1 MIRSYLELK
10 NQIHSSLAKRVDVIK
25 YQSYDN
31 VDTITLM
38 YGDGILQQ
46 MYMYIWLYLSH
57 HHIIEML
64 AIENG
69 SISITT

>member
-1 MIRSYLELK
+1 MRSYLELK

-31 VDTITLM
+31 IDTITLM

-46 MYMYIWLYLSH
+46 RYMYI
-57 HHIIEML
+57 
-64 AIENG
+64 
-69 SISITT
+69 